1 MQVQELLLESERL
14 REDLKLFNI
23 SKEMLSPDDPNSV
36 ALINTQKLVHRIE
49 ELEDLVHDL
58 K

>member
-1 MQVQELLLESERL
+1 MQVQELLLETERL

-36 ALINTQKLVHRIE
+36 VLINTQKLVHRID